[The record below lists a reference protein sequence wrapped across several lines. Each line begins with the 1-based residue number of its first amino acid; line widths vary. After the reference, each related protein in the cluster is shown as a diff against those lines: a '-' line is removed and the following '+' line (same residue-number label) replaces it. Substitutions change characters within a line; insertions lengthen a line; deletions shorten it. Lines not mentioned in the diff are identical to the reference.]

1 MKALRGAK
9 NNGKTGVIWC
19 GLVRRVMEE
28 KETELK
34 RPGTSHEKMKNVLNG
49 TVGKKFP
56 SICFLFLYYI
66 HVSFFR
72 SEFPSLLPQV
82 AVTDMCS

>member
-28 KETELK
+28 KETDME
-34 RPGTSHEKMKNVLNG
+34 TSHEKMKNVLNG

-56 SICFLFLYYI
+56 SIFFLFLYYI